1 MITWLDDD
9 KGGGVYVCV
18 HDSLN
23 FKYRPYL
30 LINKGDVESATLEI
44 LSQKTRSS
52 GENVIYI
59 PHNGSLE
66 LFIIFITTFF
76 QTEKILTEMFM
87 LHKIP
92 ILTYWTMIS
101 VKRCRPI

>member
-1 MITWLDDD
+1 MSAFII
-9 KGGGVYVCV
+9 
-18 HDSLN
+18 
-23 FKYRPYL
+23 L
-30 LINKGDVESATLEI
+30 LTSNIDLTYWSIIAFIVESATLEI

-87 LHKIP
+87 LHKIT